1 MGGMSEQDILHVTF
15 EPPINPFTP
24 DIGCKSWIPISPAA
38 RKCGVLLHP
47 SNGLNDRGRKDMRK
61 IQVLLPEEM
70 ISYLQSIVESGETE
84 SMSQTIRKIIMKEM
98 KANETQ

>member
-1 MGGMSEQDILHVTF
+1 
-15 EPPINPFTP
+15 
-24 DIGCKSWIPISPAA
+24 
-38 RKCGVLLHP
+38 
-47 SNGLNDRGRKDMRK
+47 MRK

-70 ISYLQSIVESGETE
+70 IAYLQSVVESGETE

>member
-1 MGGMSEQDILHVTF
+1 MQELDPDFTF
-15 EPPINPFTP
+15 
-24 DIGCKSWIPISPAA
+24 
-38 RKCGVLLHP
+38 VLLHP
-47 SNGLNDRGRKDMRK
+47 SNGVRTPRKKHNMRK

-70 ISYLQSIVESGETE
+70 ITYLQSIVASGETE